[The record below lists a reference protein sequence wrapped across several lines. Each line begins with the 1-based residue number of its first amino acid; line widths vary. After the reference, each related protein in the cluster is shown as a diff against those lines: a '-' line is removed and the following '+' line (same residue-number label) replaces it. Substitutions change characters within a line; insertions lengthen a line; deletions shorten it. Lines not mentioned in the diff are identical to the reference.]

1 MAKFKNAEGQELG
14 LDDILQDSEYQAE
27 FDKKIAK
34 ALEKNQAS
42 IDAEVN
48 KKLEAAIAARE
59 EEMRKNI
66 QEEIDAKAKEAEENA
81 KLSEAEKYKKMLDQT
96 NQKLADYE
104 NRIAI
109 SDREAK
115 MKKYIKEKGYD
126 ADAILD
132 LVSPAS
138 VTDANYETRIDEI
151 NDKLTEKINKAVS
164 ARMQDDADKHLGGKG
179 GKQDMPTFDF
189 NFQGVKPAGK

>member
-1 MAKFKNAEGQELG
+1 MAKFKNEEGQELG
-14 LDDILQDSEYQAE
+14 LDDILQDAEYQAE
-27 FDKKIAK
+27 FDKKVAK
-34 ALEKNQAS
+34 AIEKS
-42 IDAEVN
+42 KTDIDAEVQ
-48 KKLEAAIAARE
+48 KKLDAAIAARE

-81 KLSEAEKYKKMLDQT
+81 KLTEAEKYKKMLDQT

-109 SDREAK
+109 ADREAK

-132 LVSPAS
+132 LVSASS

-151 NDKLTEKINKAVS
+151 NDKLTEKINNAVVIIFIKS
-164 ARMQDDADKHLGGKG
+164 RFFLKK
-179 GKQDMPTFDF
+179 KINMPKLRTT
-189 NFQGVKPAGK
+189 NNIEK

>member
-1 MAKFKNAEGQELG
+1 MARFKNDEGQELG
-14 LDDILQDSEYQAE
+14 LDDILQDAEYQAE
-27 FDKKIAK
+27 FDKKVAK
-34 ALEKNQAS
+34 ALEKNQAT
-42 IDAEVN
+42 IDEQVQ
-48 KKLEAAIAARE
+48 KKLDAAIAARE

-66 QEEIDAKAKEAEENA
+66 QSEIDAKAKEAEENA
-81 KLSEAEKYKKMLDQT
+81 KLTEAEKYKKMLDQT

-132 LVSPAS
+132 LVSASS

-164 ARMQDDADKHLGGKG
+164 ARMPDEADKHLGGKG
-179 GKQDMPTFDF
+179 GADNKPSFDF
-189 NFQGVKPAGK
+189 NFQGVKPAK

>member
-1 MAKFKNAEGQELG
+1 MAKFKNEEGQELG
-14 LDDILQDSEYQAE
+14 LDDIVQDAEYQAE

-34 ALEKNQAS
+34 ALEKNQAT
-42 IDAEVN
+42 IDEQVN

-66 QEEIDAKAKEAEENA
+66 QEEIDAKAREAEENA
-81 KLSEAEKYKKMLDQT
+81 KLTEAEKYKKMLDQT

-109 SDREAK
+109 ADREAK

-132 LVSPAS
+132 LVSASS

-151 NDKLTEKINKAVS
+151 NDKLNDRISKGIN
-164 ARMQDDADKHLGGKG
+164 ARLKDEGDKVLGGKG
-179 GKQDMPTFDF
+179 GKSQPEF
-189 NFQGVKPAGK
+189 NFGFQPLHPDRK

>member
-27 FDKKIAK
+27 FDKKVAK
-34 ALEKNQAS
+34 AIEKSQAN

-48 KKLEAAIAARE
+48 KRLDAAIAARE

-66 QEEIDAKAKEAEENA
+66 QDEIDARAKEAEENA

-109 SDREAK
+109 SDRADK
-115 MKKYIKEKGYD
+115 MKKYIKEKGYN
-126 ADAILD
+126 AEAILE
-132 LVSPAS
+132 LVSPAAL
-138 VTDANYETRIDEI
+138 TDANYETRIDEV
-151 NDKLTEKINKAVS
+151 NDMLTSMVNKAVD
-164 ARMQDDADKHLGGKG
+164 ARMKDDTDKHLGGKG
-179 GKQDMPTFDF
+179 GKQDQPTFSFD
-189 NFQGVKPAGK
+189 FQGVKPASN

>member
-1 MAKFKNAEGQELG
+1 MAKFKNEEGQELG
-14 LDDILQDSEYQAE
+14 LDDILQDAEYQAE

-34 ALEKNQAS
+34 ALEKNQAT
-42 IDAEVN
+42 IDEQVN

-66 QEEIDAKAKEAEENA
+66 QDEIDAKAREAEENA
-81 KLSEAEKYKKMLDQT
+81 KLTEAEKYKKMLDQT

-126 ADAILD
+126 TDAILD
-132 LVSPAS
+132 LVSATS
-138 VTDANYETRIDEI
+138 VTDANYETRIDEV
-151 NDKLTEKINKAVS
+151 NDKLNDRISKGVN
-164 ARMQDDADKHLGGKG
+164 ARLKDEGDKVLGGKG
-179 GKQDMPTFDF
+179 GKSQPEF
-189 NFQGVKPAGK
+189 NFGFQPLHPERK

>member
-1 MAKFKNAEGQELG
+1 MAKFKNEEGQELG
-14 LDDILQDSEYQAE
+14 LDDILQDAEYQAE

-34 ALEKNQAS
+34 ALEKNQAT
-42 IDAEVN
+42 IDEQVN

-66 QEEIDAKAKEAEENA
+66 QDEIDAKAREAEENA
-81 KLSEAEKYKKMLDQT
+81 KLTEAEKYKKMLDQT

-109 SDREAK
+109 SDRETK

-132 LVSPAS
+132 LVSASS
-138 VTDANYETRIDEI
+138 VTDANYETRIDEV
-151 NDKLTEKINKAVS
+151 NDKLNDRISKGIN
-164 ARMQDDADKHLGGKG
+164 ARLKDEGDKVLGGKG
-179 GKQDMPTFDF
+179 GKSQPEF
-189 NFQGVKPAGK
+189 NFGFQPLHPDRK

>member
-1 MAKFKNAEGQELG
+1 MAKFKNEEGKELG

-27 FDKKIAK
+27 FDKKVAK
-34 ALEKNQAS
+34 AMEKVKLDV
-42 IDAEVN
+42 DAEVQ
-48 KKLEAAIAARE
+48 KKLDAAISARE

-81 KLSEAEKYKKMLDQT
+81 KLTEAEKYKKMLDQT

-109 SDREAK
+109 NDREAK

-126 ADAILD
+126 AEAILD

-164 ARMQDDADKHLGGKG
+164 ARIQDEADKHLGGKG
-179 GKQDMPTFDF
+179 GKNDQPAFDF
-189 NFQGVKPAGK
+189 NFQGVKPAK

>member
-1 MAKFKNAEGQELG
+1 MAKFKNEEGQELG
-14 LDDILQDSEYQAE
+14 LDDILQDAEYQAE

-34 ALEKNQAS
+34 ALEKNQAT
-42 IDAEVN
+42 IDEQVN

-66 QEEIDAKAKEAEENA
+66 QEEIDAKAREAEENA
-81 KLSEAEKYKKMLDQT
+81 KLTEAEKYKKMLDQT

-109 SDREAK
+109 ADREAK

-132 LVSPAS
+132 LVSASS
-138 VTDANYETRIDEI
+138 VTDANYETRIDEV
-151 NDKLTEKINKAVS
+151 NDKLNDRISKGIN
-164 ARMQDDADKHLGGKG
+164 ARLKDEGDKVLGGKG
-179 GKQDMPTFDF
+179 GKSQPEF
-189 NFQGVKPAGK
+189 NFGFQPLHPDRK

>member
-1 MAKFKNAEGQELG
+1 MAKFKNEEGQELG
-14 LDDILQDSEYQAE
+14 LDDILQDAEYQAE
-27 FDKKIAK
+27 FDKKVAK
-34 ALEKNQAS
+34 AIEKS
-42 IDAEVN
+42 KTDIDAEVQ
-48 KKLEAAIAARE
+48 KKLDAAIAARE

-66 QEEIDAKAKEAEENA
+66 QEEIDAKAREAEENA
-81 KLSEAEKYKKMLDQT
+81 KLTEAEKYKKMLDQT

-109 SDREAK
+109 ADREAK

-132 LVSPAS
+132 LVSASS

-151 NDKLTEKINKAVS
+151 NDKLTEKINNAVS
-164 ARMQDDADKHLGGKG
+164 ARMKDEADKHLGGKG
-179 GKQDMPTFDF
+179 GKQDQPVFDF
-189 NFQGVKPAGK
+189 HFQGVKPAGK

>member
-1 MAKFKNAEGQELG
+1 MAKFKNEEGQELG
-14 LDDILQDSEYQAE
+14 LDDILQDAEYQAE

-34 ALEKNQAS
+34 ALEKNQAT
-42 IDAEVN
+42 IDEQVN

-81 KLSEAEKYKKMLDQT
+81 KLTEAEKYKKMLDQT

-109 SDREAK
+109 ADREAK

-132 LVSPAS
+132 LVSASS
-138 VTDANYETRIDEI
+138 VTDANYETRIDEV
-151 NDKLTEKINKAVS
+151 NDKLNDRISKGIN
-164 ARMQDDADKHLGGKG
+164 ARLKDEGDKVLGGKG
-179 GKQDMPTFDF
+179 GKSQPEF
-189 NFQGVKPAGK
+189 NFGFQPLHPDRK

>member
-27 FDKKIAK
+27 FDRKIAK
-34 ALEKNQAS
+34 ALEKNQAT

-66 QEEIDAKAKEAEENA
+66 QDEIEARAKEAEENA
-81 KLSEAEKYKKMLDQT
+81 KLSEAEKYKKMLDNA
-96 NQKLADYE
+96 NQKLTDYE

-132 LVSPAS
+132 LVSAAS

-151 NDKLTEKINKAVS
+151 NDKLTERINKAVS
-164 ARMQDDADKHLGGKG
+164 ARMQDEGDKHLGGKG
-179 GKQDMPTFDF
+179 GKQDQPTFDF
-189 NFQGVKPAGK
+189 NFQGVKPTDK